1 MSVCTTCFN
10 AGIYIASCND
20 GLMFGVAEADTD
32 YKVFIQ
38 NNATQRINIFPVI
51 SDEDGMITIIDT
63 NLDPLLGYTLWV
75 TLDEPNSP
83 RVVLTIDTIE
93 YTCIDFSVVQT
104 DDSSGVIN
112 LIE

>member
-20 GLMFGVAEADTD
+20 GLTFGVVEVDTD

-38 NNATQRINIFPVI
+38 NNATQRIRIFPVI
-51 SDEDGMITIIDT
+51 SDVDGMIEITDVL
-63 NLDPLLGYTLWV
+63 LDPLQGYTIWV

-83 RVVLTIDTIE
+83 RVALTIDTIE